1 MSEIF
6 TLHQAKTEHLEM
18 IEVLLKE
25 TALWLKAKGSL
36 QWNGILEGKDN
47 HNTASAIDRGEVFY
61 GTLNNE
67 LVGMFI
73 LWEHQSEWDA
83 ALWGTDQGND
93 FYYLHRLNIKREKAG
108 MGIPQM
114 MINAAKNYAEKK
126 QKRALRLDC
135 IAENEF
141 LNRMYHNENF
151 ELIDCKEDFN
161 AGEQIN
167 DFNLYQYQL
176 K

>member
-25 TALWLKAKGSL
+25 TALWLKSKGSL

-47 HNTASAIDRGEVFY
+47 HDTASAIDRGEVFY
-61 GTLNNE
+61 GTLDNE

-114 MINAAKNYAEKK
+114 MINAAKDYAEKK

-141 LNRMYHNENF
+141 LNRMYRNENF
-151 ELIDCKEDFN
+151 ELVDCKEDFN

>member
-1 MSEIF
+1 MSGTF

-18 IEVLLKE
+18 IESLLKE

-47 HNTASAIDRGEVFY
+47 HDTARAIDRGEVFY
-61 GTLNNE
+61 GTLDNE

-73 LWEHQSEWDA
+73 LWERQSEWDA

-93 FYYLHRLNIKREKAG
+93 FYYLHRLNIKRDKAG
-108 MGIPQM
+108 IGIPKM
-114 MINAAKNYAEKK
+114 MINAAKDYAEKK

-141 LNRMYHNENF
+141 LNRMYRNEGF
-151 ELIDCKEDFN
+151 KLIDCKEDFN